1 MKTNQTEL
9 FVELTVEESAT
20 VNGALNVINAPNQIV
35 PTLGGGFGGG
45 TLVIQ
50 NTNPITVLDRVGH
63 A

>member
-9 FVELTVEESAT
+9 FIELTAEESAN

-35 PTLGGGFGGG
+35 PTIGFGFGGG
-45 TLVIQ
+45 SIVIQ
-50 NTNPITVLDRVGH
+50 NTNPITALNNVGQ

>member
-1 MKTNQTEL
+1 MKTHKL
-9 FVELTVEESAT
+9 FVELTAQESAT

-50 NTNPITVLDRVGH
+50 NSNPITALDRVGQ